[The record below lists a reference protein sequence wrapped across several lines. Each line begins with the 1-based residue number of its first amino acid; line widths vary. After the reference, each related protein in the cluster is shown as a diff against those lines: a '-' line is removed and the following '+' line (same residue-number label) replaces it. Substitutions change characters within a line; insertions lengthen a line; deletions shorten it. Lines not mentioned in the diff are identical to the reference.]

1 MYPSADLMEVIRPIQ
16 EPIPLLQSL
25 QICCLLQKAKCPNAD
40 GFMKSCGTVNDALD
54 LGFDPRGDGE
64 EREELLRGVWTKCG
78 FDDAARGFSGWQPP
92 PPLCEMM
99 RRQGE
104 GRMILGSWS
113 RQELT
118 DYPGNGRGGGVMVSQ
133 GQIQLLTA
141 TFVKFCSCAPCRN
154 TNTVE
159 QKYEDS

>member
-1 MYPSADLMEVIRPIQ
+1 MYPYADLMEVIRPIQ

-25 QICCLLQKAKCPNAD
+25 QICCLLHKAKCPNAD
-40 GFMKSCGTVNDALD
+40 GSMKCYGIFDDALD
-54 LGFDPRGDGE
+54 LGFDTRGDGE

-104 GRMILGSWS
+104 DDS
-113 RQELT
+113 RVL
-118 DYPGNGRGGGVMVSQ
+118 
-133 GQIQLLTA
+133 
-141 TFVKFCSCAPCRN
+141 
-154 TNTVE
+154 VE
-159 QKYEDS
+159 ARVDRLPR